1 VMMNNYTNN
10 PFYPDTDTSTN
21 KGNQK
26 TGVAVAEQPIN
37 PSTVAGLDKEAGVSA
52 PSIYLRPEAE
62 LHANEPPALHAQNKE
77 LDVLWS
83 STHNRTSLL
92 REETHPVVVLA
103 SGFVSGVILTTLA
116 FWFIFS
122 PSSNPMNP
130 PVGTLQ
136 PKVLNQQQAIEP
148 DTVTPNNATPQ
159 ATTNNGTPANPTENS
174 TVPMA
179 KGTVYK
185 VKSGDTLG
193 SIAESVYGEV
203 SPALLDRI
211 LKANNLANANKL
223 SLDQELI
230 IPPKNY

>member
-1 VMMNNYTNN
+1 MNAYTNN
-10 PFYPDTDTSTN
+10 PFYPDTNSNAVATN
-21 KGNQK
+21 N
-26 TGVAVAEQPIN
+26 TGVAIAEQPIN
-37 PSTVAGLDKEAGVSA
+37 PAAVAGLDKEAGTSA

-62 LHANEPPALHAQNKE
+62 LNANEPPALHAQNKE

-92 REETHPVVVLA
+92 REETHPVVVLT
-103 SGFVSGVILTTLA
+103 SGFILGVIVTTLA
-116 FWFIFS
+116 FWFVFS
-122 PSSNPMNP
+122 PASNPMNP
-130 PVGTLQ
+130 PAGTLQ

-148 DTVTPNNATPQ
+148 DTVTPAGTAPLTNTPAGTASVDANAT
-159 ATTNNGTPANPTENS
+159 
-174 TVPMA
+174 PMA

-193 SIAESVYGEV
+193 SIAESVYGEA

-230 IPPKNY
+230 VPPKNY

>member
-1 VMMNNYTNN
+1 MMNSYTNN
-10 PFYPDTDTSTN
+10 PFYPDTDTTTN
-21 KGNQK
+21 TTNK
-26 TGVAVAEQPIN
+26 TGVAVAEQPIS
-37 PSTVAGLDKEAGVSA
+37 PASIAGLDKEAGISA

-103 SGFVSGVILTTLA
+103 SGFISGVILTTLA
-116 FWFIFS
+116 FWFVFS

-148 DTVTPNNATPQ
+148 DTVAPTATTQ
-159 ATTNNGTPANPTENS
+159 ATTNTTTSTSSTPETS